1 MMYYPLSNTISD
13 LRYTLLML
21 PIWLLATGS
30 VTYGQTPVYD
40 MDLKVDPEV
49 HQLVN
54 DLTLTVP
61 LAYFEGDTLRMM
73 IARDARF
80 DMIEANAGAKVT
92 TNQEG
97 EGPQMI
103 VVALG
108 KNRPD
113 QVVIRMNYSLEIPVD
128 HQINRITPTWV
139 ELNID
144 SFWQPFITSFPAFT
158 YTVRLDL
165 DTSFRILTGDL
176 KKQKKGITV
185 LQSRFPRVDIPF
197 CASPTFTTSRSD
209 YVQVYASSEDIPA
222 DSVALFAD
230 RALTYLEGYIDEPAD
245 FKVPRI
251 IAISPRKDVGYSRK
265 NYIVLSKIKSVSAQG
280 LSAYLAHE
288 FSHYWF
294 SEALLSSKHHWLTES
309 FAEYMSNIYIRKAF
323 GQEAFEDE
331 MAEKRERIKE
341 EPKTLADFEGRP
353 SYLAMYHKGPLVLAG
368 FEDHIGR
375 TAFRQFINDFIDH
388 NVKTNEELFDL
399 IRETLGSEALAKMK
413 ELRASI

>member
-1 MMYYPLSNTISD
+1 MMYFTRSKILSDS
-13 LRYTLLML
+13 RSTLLIL
-21 PIWLLATGS
+21 PIWLLIFGS
-30 VTYGQTPVYD
+30 AIQGQPPVYD
-40 MDLKVDPEV
+40 MDLKIDPEA

-54 DLTLTVP
+54 ELTMTVP
-61 LAYFEGDTLRMM
+61 VSYFEADTLRMM
-73 IARDARF
+73 IAKDAQF
-80 DMIEANAGAKVT
+80 EMIEADGGAELT
-92 TNQEG
+92 TNQEDD
-97 EGPQMI
+97 GPQMI
-103 VVALG
+103 VVVLG
-108 KNRPD
+108 NNRPD
-113 QVVIRMNYSLEIPVD
+113 RVVIRMNYSLNIPVD
-128 HQINRITPTWV
+128 PQVNRITPNWV

-165 DTSFRILTGDL
+165 DKSFRVLTGDL
-176 KKQKKGITV
+176 KKKKKGKVV
-185 LQSRFPRVDIPF
+185 LESRFPRVDIPF
-197 CASPTFTTSRSD
+197 CASPTFITSKSD

-230 RALTYLEGYIDEPAD
+230 KAMTYLEGYINQPAD

-251 IAISPRKDVGYSRK
+251 IAVSPRKDVGYSRK
-265 NYIVLSKIKSVSAQG
+265 NYIVLSKIKRVSPQR

-309 FAEYMSNIYIRKAF
+309 FAEYLSNIYIREAF
-323 GQEAFEDE
+323 GQEAFDTE
-331 MAEKRERIKE
+331 MADKRERIKE
-341 EPKTLADFEGRP
+341 EPKTLANFESRP

-375 TAFRQFINDFIDH
+375 SAFQQFINDFIDR
-388 NVKTNEELFDL
+388 NVKTNDELFDL
-399 IRETLGSEALAKMK
+399 IEETLGSEALAKMK